1 MNSFCRSLA
10 LLTVA
15 ILGVHFTVAAQ
26 RLPFSVTPSHY
37 KLFLDPSI
45 AAKTFSGEETIDV
58 QVSASATKEIV
69 FNSLDLDIS
78 LAEIISNGTTQT
90 AQVEYD
96 KPNEMVRLRVANAIP
111 AGAAQ
116 LHLKW
121 SAPLTDGLRGLY
133 LSKTARRTYLVT
145 QFEGT
150 YARMMFPCFD
160 EPAYKATFDL
170 SVTAENGDTA
180 ISNGRLAND
189 TPIGGT
195 SRHTLTF
202 ATSPK
207 MSSYLVAVTIG
218 DWQCLENDV
227 DGIPIHVCAVPEDKN
242 LGKFALDVATHS
254 IQFYDQWYGIKY
266 PFGKLDM
273 VAIPDYE
280 WGGMENTASIFYRDS
295 ALLLDDSTATVFK
308 RRAQATVIAHEIAHQ
323 WFGDLVTPAWWDDI
337 WLNEGFATW
346 MERKPIIAWHPE
358 WQLEND
364 AAVSAQ
370 EIISV
375 DSLGATRA
383 IHGAP
388 KTSSDIKEMFDGIT
402 YEKGG
407 AVLSMLESYVGPD
420 KFREG
425 VNAYLKQ
432 HANGSATAA
441 DFWTAMA
448 KVSGKPVDEI
458 MPTFVMQ
465 AGVPVLTMKSSCTNN
480 KGSVSFEQQRFILS
494 AARNSGPE
502 TQLWQIPICLT
513 GSDKDARQCMVLSGK
528 EQPFKLDGCPSWIFA
543 NRDAKGYYRV
553 AYSPDDLEKLGASA
567 ETQLSVPERVALVE
581 DAWAM
586 SRAGRSP
593 IESFLTMIESMRSEH
608 DLNVVELLSGHL
620 KYIAEA
626 LVPPEKA
633 GTFQKFVREQFSPLA
648 HEIGWMPNGD
658 DSDEKKA
665 LRATLLRILG
675 KAGDPDAIAKARELV
690 RQYDKDNSSVEGTLA
705 RAAFE
710 VASANGDEAFYARL
724 SEGLKSTKSADQY
737 SLYLNGLEASSDPA
751 FGNLALNLVKNGTI
765 RQQNYPG
772 FFGGLLSNP
781 STRGVAW
788 SYLKEHWSDLDE
800 KVTSFGGNGAVSALG
815 SSCSADMRGDIKQ
828 FFSTHKATGAERTV
842 QQSLE
847 RIDNCVAFKQTQE
860 SSMSAWLDGRGV

>member
-1 MNSFCRSLA
+1 MVRFARLSSFLFLVILVSH
-10 LLTVA
+10 LTVS
-15 ILGVHFTVAAQ
+15 AQ
-26 RLPFSVTPSHY
+26 RLPSSVTPSHY

-45 AAKTFSGEETIDV
+45 AAKVFYGEETIDV
-58 QVSASATKEIV
+58 QVFASATKEIV
-69 FNSLDLDIS
+69 LNSLDLDIS

-90 AQVEYD
+90 ADVEYD
-96 KPNEMVRLRVANAIP
+96 KPNEMIRLRVAKTIP
-111 AGAAQ
+111 AGASQ

-160 EPAYKATFDL
+160 EPGYKATFDL
-170 SVTAENGDTA
+170 TVTAENGDTA
-180 ISNGRLAND
+180 ISNGKLASD
-189 TPIGGT
+189 TPIDGT

-218 DWQCLENDV
+218 DWQCLENNV
-227 DGIPIHVCAVPEDKN
+227 DGVPIRVCAVPEDKN
-242 LGKFALDVATHS
+242 LGRFALDVATHS
-254 IQFYDQWYGIKY
+254 IQFYDKWYGIKY

-295 ALLLDDSTATVFK
+295 ALLMDDSTATVFK

-346 MERKPIIAWHPE
+346 MERKPIIDWHPE
-358 WQLEND
+358 WHLEND

-370 EIISV
+370 EIISL

-383 IHGAP
+383 IHGDP
-388 KTSSDIKEMFDGIT
+388 MTSSDIKEMFDGIT

-465 AGVPVLTMKSSCTNN
+465 AGVPVLTMKSGCTKN
-480 KGSVSFEQQRFILS
+480 KATVNFAQQRFFLS
-494 AARNSGPE
+494 TARNSGPE
-502 TQLWQIPICLT
+502 AQLWQIPICLT
-513 GSDKDARQCMVLSGK
+513 GPGKDARQCIILAGK
-528 EQPFKLDGCPSWIFA
+528 EQEFKLDGCPAWLFA

-553 AYSPDDLEKLGASA
+553 AYSSDDLQKLGASA

-586 SRAGRSP
+586 TRAGRSP
-593 IESFLTMIESMRSEH
+593 VATFLTMIESMRSEH

-620 KYIAEA
+620 KYIADA

-633 GTFQKFVREQFSPLA
+633 DTFEKFVREQFSPVA
-648 HEIGWMPNGD
+648 HEIGWMPNPG

-675 KAGDPDAIAKARELV
+675 KAGDPDAIAKARDLV
-690 RQYDKDNSSVEGTLA
+690 RQYDKGNSSVEGTLA

-710 VASANGDEAFYARL
+710 VASASGDAAFFERL
-724 SEGLKSTKSADQY
+724 SQGLTSTKSADQY
-737 SLYLNGLEASSDPA
+737 SMYMNALESSSDPA
-751 FGNLALNLVKNGTI
+751 FGKLALNLIKDGTI
-765 RQQNYPG
+765 RQQNYPA
-772 FFGGLLSNP
+772 FFGGLLANP
-781 STRGVAW
+781 STREIAW
-788 SYLKEHWSDLDE
+788 AYLKDHWSALDE

-815 SSCSADMRGDIKQ
+815 SSCSTEVRDDIKQ
-828 FFSTHKATGAERTV
+828 FFSTHTAPGAERTV

-847 RIDNCVAFKQTQE
+847 RIDNCIAFKQAQG
-860 SSMSAWLDGRGV
+860 SSMNTWLAGR